1 MKISHLFFIACSS
14 MALLF
19 LSGCQTNGYF
29 EAYTPQRDHIYV
41 LRDNVKNP
49 ISVQDFT
56 AGDDYVDKA
65 IGLRAFTGHSPY
77 DESFTKYIQKSL
89 EKEFALAKKL
99 EIGGILKQ
107 NEVTT
112 AGGAVIRVEFF
123 VEKDNQKIYSR
134 EIKTHERWHTA
145 FMGVVAIR
153 NALENYKFAV
163 ADVLEQLVNDKNFIE
178 AINK

>member
-99 EIGGILKQ
+99 SKNSEIELSFLSRKIIKKFIHERLKHMKDGILHLW
-107 NEVTT
+107 E
-112 AGGAVIRVEFF
+112 
-123 VEKDNQKIYSR
+123 
-134 EIKTHERWHTA
+134 
-145 FMGVVAIR
+145 
-153 NALENYKFAV
+153 
-163 ADVLEQLVNDKNFIE
+163 
-178 AINK
+178 